1 MRNSSFATPINVGDE
16 NPSKIA
22 RVATLVSAIRNKVAP
37 SHPCGCCKL
46 PLVELIS
53 YYKSKFVLPIH
64 RRHPNSWSR
73 TAYGQVPRLL
83 PVRHDQNQSSFWPPQ
98 LTLPR
103 RRKRLPQ
110 NENARG
116 ERAFS
121 VVFGQ
126 LGGSWVFHYP
136 RGCFGGLVKGRVNS
150 QNP

>member
-1 MRNSSFATPINVGDE
+1 MLQVTSGRIDQLLQV
-16 NPSKIA
+16 
-22 RVATLVSAIRNKVAP
+22 KVCP
-37 SHPCGCCKL
+37 
-46 PLVELIS
+46 
-53 YYKSKFVLPIH
+53 
-64 RRHPNSWSR
+64 PNSQ
-73 TAYGQVPRLL
+73 AAPELL
-83 PVRHDQNQSSFWPPQ
+83 LVVVQTGLETSVGAARSELKLLAAAAHTPKDEEK
-98 LTLPR
+98 
-103 RRKRLPQ
+103 KRFPQ